1 MALGLGL
8 IVLIVLAAIVV
19 IGILAYVIARQI
31 DNNSNEDFEKRDN

>member
-8 IVLIVLAAIVV
+8 IALIVIAAIVV

-31 DNNSNEDFEKRDN
+31 NDNSEEDFEKRDN